1 MLELVF
7 ILELEWLLL
16 DMCKPT
22 WLNRDIQNL
31 LNLSEARL
39 LTATEFSQKLDLV
52 SDVPPF
58 FKELCKD
65 IAKSN
70 SYLIFKELKN
80 D

>member
-1 MLELVF
+1 
-7 ILELEWLLL
+7 
-16 DMCKPT
+16 MCKPT
-22 WLNRDIQNL
+22 WLNEDVQNL

-39 LTATEFSQKLDLV
+39 LTATEFSQKLDLLL
-52 SDVPPF
+52 DVPPL

-70 SYLIFKELKN
+70 SYLTFKEFKN